1 MFKNKIIYKEEQKDK
16 AIFSLLKFKNNTPEW
31 DAKIEVS
38 KKPKNLKGTSTHTKH
53 IIITDEQGFELDIA
67 LFSDN
72 VETLKIKGI

>member
-1 MFKNKIIYKEEQKDK
+1 MAQFMTGMTIHNI
-16 AIFSLLKFKNNTPEW
+16 
-31 DAKIEVS
+31 AKIEVS